1 MFPAGLCGSMMY
13 VMILTVGLQKRMLWS
28 NALRFDLILVLWL
41 DQLDELDYDNRVRG
55 FWKMIMVKS

>member
-1 MFPAGLCGSMMY
+1 MFPAGLCSMMY
-13 VMILTVGLQKRMLWS
+13 VMILTVGLQKRILWR

-41 DQLDELDYDNRVRG
+41 DQLDELDYDNRVKG

>member
-1 MFPAGLCGSMMY
+1 MFPAGLCSMMY
-13 VMILTVGLQKRMLWS
+13 VMILTVGLQKRMLWR

-41 DQLDELDYDNRVRG
+41 DQLDELDYDNRVKG